1 MSLIRTFLLLAI
13 IVIIL
18 PTDQNDQQR
27 LYEKVAGTANWAA
40 TFCDRN
46 GSTCEATAEAWTTF
60 VRKAEFGAKMAA
72 DLFSKHVMKQGEE
85 VAPANYAP
93 APQPRRFEEPAAYE
107 PQQRPQPPRG
117 TLSDHDLGP
126 NWRGN
131 YARNN
136 G

>member
-1 MSLIRTFLLLAI
+1 MSLLRTLLLLAI

-18 PTDQNDQQR
+18 PTDQDDQRR

-46 GSTCEATAEAWTTF
+46 ASTCEATSEAWSTF
-60 VRKAEFGAKMAA
+60 VRKAEFGAKMAG

-85 VAPANYAP
+85 LAPANYAP
-93 APQPRRFEEPAAYE
+93 APHPRRFDEPASYE
-107 PQQRPQPPRG
+107 QQRPQPRG
-117 TLSDHDLGP
+117 TLTDRDLAP
-126 NWRGN
+126 NWRGS